1 MTAGAQGCET
11 AYHLA
16 AKVEM
21 WGGWDDFV
29 RDNVIG
35 TQNVLAA
42 AKSAGVARFVHCGTE
57 AALIAGE
64 PLRNVDETA
73 PLRPDSPA
81 PYAATK
87 ARAEEAVRNADG
99 VVIRPRF
106 VWWWRW

>member
-29 RDNVIG
+29 RENVIG

-42 AKSAGVARFVHCGTE
+42 AKSAGVARLVHCGTE